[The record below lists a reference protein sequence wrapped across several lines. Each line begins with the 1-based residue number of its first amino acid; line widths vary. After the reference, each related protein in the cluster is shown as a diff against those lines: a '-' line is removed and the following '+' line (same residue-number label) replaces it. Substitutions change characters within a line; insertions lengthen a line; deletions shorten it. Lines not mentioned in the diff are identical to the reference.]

1 MQNPT
6 PSNPAR
12 YPLLALGIFTLLAA
26 MWAGMLRIGLTLPP
40 LSPTLSGGHGPLMV
54 AGFLGTVVGLERA
67 VALGRPWM
75 FLAPGLSVVGALLI
89 IFAAPPWTGALAI
102 NVSNLVLV
110 LLFIHLVKRQPTLF
124 NYVLALAAVVWL
136 GGNLLWLFGQPIP
149 NIAPWWAGFLILTI
163 GGERLELNRLVQ
175 ILRNSIMLFGAILVL
190 FIAGLIITPLAYSL
204 GWRVT
209 GAGMAALALWL
220 LRQDIARRTVK
231 IPGLT
236 RYIAVCMLLGYFW
249 LLVGGL
255 IALTYGFLYGGT
267 YDAALHAVFLG
278 FVFSMIFGHAPV
290 IFPAVLGVQMRF
302 SPWFYSHLGLLHL
315 SVLLR
320 VVGGLSEALLLRQWA
335 VVLNV
340 SALLLFL
347 GNTIL
352 SIRRKTV
359 RKAGAAGDSQL

>member
-1 MQNPT
+1 MHT
-6 PSNPAR
+6 PSTPNPSR
-12 YPLLALGIFTLLAA
+12 YPLLALGIITLLAA
-26 MWAGMLRIGLTLPP
+26 MWAGMLRIGLALPP
-40 LSPTLSGGHGPLMV
+40 LSPTLAGGHGPLMV

-75 FLAPGLSVVGALLI
+75 FLAPGFSVIGALLI

-102 NVSNLVLV
+102 NVSSLVLV
-110 LLFIHLVKRQPTLF
+110 LLFVQLVRQQPTLF
-124 NYVLALAAVVWL
+124 NYVLGLAGLVWL
-136 GGNLLWLFGQPIP
+136 GGNLLWLFGHPIP
-149 NIAPWWAGFLILTI
+149 DVAPWWAGFLVLTI
-163 GGERLELNRLVQ
+163 AGERLELSRLVQ
-175 ILRNSIMLFGAILVL
+175 ISRASTLLFGAVL
-190 FIAGLIITPLAYSL
+190 LIFIAGLIITPLNYAL

-209 GAGMAALALWL
+209 GFGMVLLALWL
-220 LRQDIARRTVK
+220 LWQDVARRTVK

-236 RYIAVCMLLGYFW
+236 RFIAICMLLGYFW

-255 IALTYGFLYGGT
+255 VAITYGFLYGGT

-302 SPWFYSHLGLLHL
+302 SPRFYSHLALLHL
-315 SVLLR
+315 SVLMR
-320 VVGGLSEALLLRQWA
+320 VSGGLAGALLLRQWA

-347 GNTIL
+347 GNTVT
-352 SIRRKTV
+352 SIRRKPARRSRGT
-359 RKAGAAGDSQL
+359 GGSGL